1 MIDWDPLIEPKFVKQ
16 AFLQPALLSHH
27 PPVPNRFDGLLQ
39 NTSSVSLLSEFFNGI
54 LADLLR
60 RGFANVTSDINE
72 HRGFLIVHLCI
83 RSWAIRSGKDLRR
96 ETL

>member
-54 LADLLR
+54 Q
-60 RGFANVTSDINE
+60 DICN
-72 HRGFLIVHLCI
+72 G
-83 RSWAIRSGKDLRR
+83 DLRPKV
-96 ETL
+96 EGF